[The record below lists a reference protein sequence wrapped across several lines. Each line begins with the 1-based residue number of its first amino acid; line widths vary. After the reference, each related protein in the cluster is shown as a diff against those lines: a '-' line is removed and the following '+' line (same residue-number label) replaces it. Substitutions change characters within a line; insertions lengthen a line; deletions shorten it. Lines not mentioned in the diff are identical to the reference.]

1 MKQVLF
7 LCTGNY
13 YRSRFA
19 EIYFDYLAEKSGLNW
34 RADSRGLAVELG
46 KNNVGNISP
55 FTLAYCKTLEI
66 PLPAEHRRSQQVT
79 IADLQNAD
87 LTVAMYDAE
96 HRPFV
101 ADKFPAWLERIEFWR
116 VPDVHE
122 TAPDVALPAIQK
134 QVEDL
139 VERLKSETRT
149 K

>member
-19 EIYFDYLAEKSGLNW
+19 EIYFNHLAAKNNLSW
-34 RADSRGLAVELG
+34 QADSRGLAVEAG
-46 KNNVGNISP
+46 KKNIGNISP
-55 FTLAYCKTLEI
+55 FALLRLENLKVAV
-66 PLPAEHRRSQQVT
+66 PPPHRASLQVT
-79 IADLQNAD
+79 AADLERAD
-87 LTVAMYDAE
+87 LTIAMYDDE

-101 ADKFPAWLERIEFWR
+101 QKSFPNWLDKIEFWR

-122 TAPDVALPAIQK
+122 ISPEIALPNIQK

-139 VERLKSETRT
+139 IARLQK
-149 K
+149 

>member
-19 EIYFDYLAEKSGLNW
+19 EIYFNYLAEKNDLKW

-46 KNNVGNISP
+46 KNNIGNISP
-55 FTLAYCKTLEI
+55 FALRYCETLKV
-66 PLPAEHRRSQQVT
+66 PLPAEHRCSLQVT
-79 IADLQNAD
+79 LADLEKAD
-87 LTVAMYDAE
+87 LTVAMYDNE

-101 ADKFPAWLERIEFWR
+101 QKNFPDWLDRIEFWR

-122 TAPDVALPAIQK
+122 VSADTALPQIQK

-139 VERLKSETRT
+139 IKRLAS
-149 K
+149 